1 MRTECIDQTVFGF
14 LPGKPIQARFDGGR
28 LTSDGGLL
36 LLAEADRRFRLTES
50 LAGEL
55 VDLRDQTKI
64 KLTYSEMLR
73 QRIFGIAAG
82 YEDGN
87 DHDTLRADPVIKVVA
102 GRLPVT
108 DEDLASQP
116 TISRFENHVSRR
128 ELVKL
133 GYALVDHYID
143 RHRPDPPA
151 EIVLD
156 FDATDDP
163 THGQQEFE
171 GFHGY
176 YDHHCYLPMMIFGTC
191 DDGPQEPI
199 LAVLRPGKI
208 HAAKGLVGLLRRL
221 VDRIAGAY
229 PVTRLTFRG
238 DAGMA
243 LPATYELCEGRGVD
257 YMIAIGENP
266 RLKALAQPIAAE
278 ARRQFD
284 ETKDKVRIFGEVS
297 YQAKTWSHPR
307 KVIIKAEVIP
317 SHPTDTNVRFVVT
330 NRDDLDP
337 EALYDAYCQRGD
349 VECRI
354 DELKNDCYSGR
365 TSCCGFLANQFR
377 LFMHVAAYLLFVL
390 LRMALPN
397 RELRVAQVQTLRVRL
412 LKVAARVVER
422 ARHVIFSLAENYPWI
437 DDWLDAA
444 GVAKG
449 EM

>member
-1 MRTECIDQTVFGF
+1 MRTKCMGQTTFGF
-14 LPGKPIQARFDGGR
+14 LPGKPIEARFDGGR

-36 LLAEADRRFRLTES
+36 LLAEADRRFGLTES
-50 LAGEL
+50 LASEL
-55 VDLRDQTKI
+55 VDPRDQAKI
-64 KLTYSEMLR
+64 KLTFAEILR

-87 DHDTLRADPVIKVVA
+87 DHDTLRADPAIKVVA

-116 TISRFENHVSRR
+116 TISRFENHVSKR
-128 ELVKL
+128 ELVRL
-133 GYALVDHYID
+133 GYALVDHFIG
-143 RHRPDPPA
+143 RHRAEPPG

-176 YDHHCYLPMMIFGTC
+176 YGHHCYLPMMIFGTC
-191 DDGPQEPI
+191 DGGPQEPI

-208 HAAKGLVGLLRRL
+208 HAARGLVGLLRRL
-221 VDRIAGAY
+221 VDRIADAF
-229 PVTRLTFRG
+229 PDTRLIFRG

-243 LPATYELCEGRGVD
+243 SPVTYELCEGRGVE
-257 YMIAIGENP
+257 YMIAIGENS
-266 RLKALAQPIAAE
+266 RLTALAQPLVAE

-284 ETKDKVRIFGEVS
+284 ETKEKVRIFGETL

-317 SHPTDTNVRFVVT
+317 GHPADTNVRFVVT

-365 TSCCGFLANQFR
+365 TSCCKFLANQFR
-377 LFMHVAAYLLFVL
+377 LFMHLAAYLLFVL
-390 LRMALPN
+390 LRAALPD

-422 ARHVIFSLAENYPWI
+422 ARHVVFSLAENYPWI
-437 DDWLDAA
+437 DDWLGAA
-444 GVAKG
+444 GAAKG
-449 EM
+449 VM